1 MIYDFVV
8 VGGGIVGLSTAL
20 SIHKRRPDASILVL
34 EKEAGLSQHQTAHN
48 SGVIHAGI
56 YYAPGSLKADLCRK
70 GEIATKEFCGE
81 HDIAFKVPGKLVV
94 ATNPTELQRLGALQE
109 NAAANGIIVSRIGAD
124 ELGALEPN
132 IAGQGALLVENSGI
146 VDYRQIARKIGEILV
161 QAGHDIIHNVTV
173 DRIEEQLGQ
182 VLVVAGERH
191 WLCRHAIA
199 CAGLQADR
207 LARNSGLKIDFRIV
221 PFRGE
226 YFVLRPEKSDL
237 VQRMIYPVPDPSL
250 PFLGIHLTPMIDG
263 TLTVGPNA
271 VLGFSR
277 EGYDRF
283 SFSAG
288 DVLNYLA
295 FPGFWRSMMSNVK
308 VGIAEAKDSLIKSS
322 YLEKC
327 RKYCPSLELADLQTY
342 RSGIRAQAI
351 SRRGDMIHDFAFL
364 QTDRVLHVCNAPSP
378 AATSALPIGNMIFDR
393 LESRK

>member
-1 MIYDFVV
+1 MIYDFIVI
-8 VGGGIVGLSTAL
+8 GGGIVGLSTAFA
-20 SIHKRRPDASILVL
+20 IHKRRPDASILIL
-34 EKEAGLSQHQTAHN
+34 EKEAGLSQHQTGHN

-56 YYAPGSLKADLCRK
+56 YYAPGSLKAQLCKK
-70 GEIATKEFCGE
+70 GEIATKEFCSE
-81 HDIAFKVPGKLVV
+81 HGIAFKVPGKLVV
-94 ATNPTELQRLGALQE
+94 ATNPTEMKRLGALQE
-109 NAAANGIIVSRIGAD
+109 NAAANGIDVTRIGAD
-124 ELGALEPN
+124 ELRGLEPN
-132 IAGQGALLVENSGI
+132 IGGEGALLVEKSGI
-146 VDYRQIARKIGEILV
+146 VDYRQVSRKIGDLLV
-161 QAGHDIIHNVTV
+161 EAGHAIVYGVDV
-173 DRIEEQLGQ
+173 DRIEEQPGQ
-182 VLVVAGERH
+182 VCVVAGERQ
-191 WLCRHAIA
+191 WLGRYAVA

-207 LARNSGLKIDFRIV
+207 LARNSGLEIDFRIV

-226 YFVLRPEKSDL
+226 YFVIRPEKSDI

-277 EGYDRF
+277 EGYERF

-288 DVLNYLA
+288 DVANYLA
-295 FPGFWRSMMSNVK
+295 FAGFWKSIMSNIK
-308 VGIAEAKDSLIKSS
+308 VGISEAKDSLVKSS

-327 RKYCPSLELADLQTY
+327 RKYCPSLELGDLQTY

-351 SRRGDMIHDFAFL
+351 SKQGNMIHDFMVL

-393 LESRK
+393 LENRI